1 MPNLLMMRGECGK
14 AQNGKLCHRCTCP
27 DSDTRFR
34 TNKKHAVF
42 RAQAEEQAR
51 GTYLTGRDGY
61 VGYWDPEKDQEGEV
75 A

>member
-1 MPNLLMMRGECGK
+1 V
-14 AQNGKLCHRCTCP
+14 CHCCTDP
-27 DSDTRFR
+27 DSDTRCR

-42 RAQAEEQAR
+42 RAPAEEQAQ

-61 VGYWDPEKDQEGEV
+61 VGYWDPEKDQENGV